1 MKKRRL
7 RKSGAHLEITAFINL
22 IVVLVPFLL
31 STAVFSRL
39 AVMDLALPAQQAAVD
54 ALQTADLQ
62 LEVVVRQ
69 DALVVGDRVAG
80 LIQRIERKAAAGGAA
95 PVHDTQALGALLV
108 LLKAKYPGTTDASVL
123 AEPSTPYDDLVQ
135 VMDTLRVSVT
145 VKQAA
150 NGAQLVRTALFPKL
164 AVGDAPVAVA
174 AAAAP
179 AETATAAPTPT
190 PAKKGAR

>member
-62 LEVVVRQ
+62 LEVVVRR
-69 DALVVGDRVAG
+69 DALIVGDRVGG
-80 LIQRIERKAAAGGAA
+80 LIQRIERKAAAAGVG
-95 PVHDTQALGALLV
+95 PHDTQALGALLV
-108 LLKAKYPGTTDASVL
+108 LLKAKYPSKQDASVL
-123 AEPSTPYDDLVQ
+123 AEPDTPYDDLVQ
-135 VMDTLRVSVT
+135 VMDTLRASPPVNNI
-145 VKQAA
+145 A
-150 NGAQLVRTALFPKL
+150 NGAQLVRTSLFPKL
-164 AVGDAPVAVA
+164 SVGDAPVATN

-179 AETATAAPTPT
+179 LAPVTPAASA
-190 PAKKGAR
+190 AKKGAR